1 MPAPAALPKTPP
13 AALDNVNNDGHISG
27 QIRQI
32 SGNNSGYNSPHM
44 MSGSEATGSGNG
56 ISLYSDTF
64 NAQIPRVET
73 RLGKINNRGSIR
85 GDAYLKAGDGS
96 GDLSID
102 ARASPAK
109 A

>member
-1 MPAPAALPKTPP
+1 MPKTPP

-44 MSGSEATGSGNG
+44 MIGSEATGSGNG

-102 ARASPAK
+102 ARAKRLRRAK
-109 A
+109 PCRA